1 VPGATIQSALADT
14 ALAAGSATR
23 IRIRPTTPVACPQV
37 PLQGFK
43 YPCAFLAQ
51 TPGVVAA
58 TTSAMVFDRRFRL
71 PAVTQASLSFERTV
85 RRSTRLSVTYVFNS
99 DRQLPGSTD
108 LNIAPSTASR
118 TFQLQGGTGA
128 GGVRDGE
135 VFTVP
140 VYTGRISPAFGPV
153 TDIVSNVNA
162 SYNGLTLAADSQP
175 RESLH
180 LRGEYTWSKAI
191 DFGQNQSA
199 TPRTDGQFDPFAKG
213 YDKALSSV
221 NDPWALRALAEW
233 NPRLRTGPK
242 WVRRAADGW
251 SLIPIATA
259 RSGRPYTL
267 DVSGGTYLAGGHESI
282 NGSGGALYLPTVG
295 RNTLRMPATANVDL
309 RATRGFR
316 TSRRTRMFAAVEA
329 FNLLNHTNVSSVEQ
343 RAFLVG
349 IASAGITPLVFQSAA
364 AIAAEG
370 LNTQPFGS
378 STATGTSLA
387 RERQVQLSL
396 RFEF

>member
-1 VPGATIQSALADT
+1 
-14 ALAAGSATR
+14 
-23 IRIRPTTPVACPQV
+23 VACPQV
-37 PLQGFK
+37 PQQGFG

-51 TPGVVAA
+51 PSGIVAA

-71 PAVTQASLSFERTV
+71 PAVTQASLAFERTV
-85 RRSTRLSVTYVFNS
+85 GRGTRLSATYVFNS

-108 LNIAPSTASR
+108 LNIAPSTATR

-128 GGVRDGE
+128 SGVRDGE
-135 VFTVP
+135 TFIVP
-140 VYTGRISPAFGPV
+140 VYTSRISPAFGPV

-162 SYNGLTLAADSQP
+162 TYNGLTLAAESQP
-175 RESLH
+175 LQSLH
-180 LRGEYTWSKAI
+180 ARGEYTWSKAI

-199 TPRTDGQFDPFAKG
+199 TPRTDGQFDPFVKG
-213 YDKALSSV
+213 YDKSLSSL
-221 NDPWALRALAEW
+221 NYPWAVRVLAEW
-233 NPRLRTGPK
+233 NPRLHAGST
-242 WVRRAADGW
+242 WMRRAANGW
-251 SLIPIATA
+251 SLIPVATA
-259 RSGRPYTL
+259 RSGRPYSL
-267 DVSGGTYLAGGHESI
+267 DISGGTYLAGGHESI
-282 NGSGGALYLPTVG
+282 NGSGGSLYLPTVG

-309 RATRGFR
+309 RATREFR
-316 TSRRTRMFAAVEA
+316 TSRRTRVFAAVEA

-349 IASAGITPLVFQSAA
+349 TPAAGVTPLVFQNAA

-387 RERQVQLSL
+387 RERQLQLSV